1 MVNALFVS
9 LAVVSAS
16 TGVVIA
22 VLLLLTPALRKG
34 TWAKWRCL
42 VWVLLALR
50 LLLPF
55 QLPAIHA
62 PLAVSL
68 PDQVL
73 ITQAESTPS
82 PGPVP
87 GEASPAPQQRP
98 VSGPQSLSLLDIL
111 SLVWAAGAL
120 GFLGFHL
127 VGHLRFRRWL
137 LRCQQRQETPQAEAL
152 AQALAKDLG
161 LRRPIPLVVS
171 RAAPSP
177 MTLGFF
183 HPLVVL
189 PPRAYSQEELTFILR
204 HELAHR
210 KGGHLWCKLLL
221 LLAQGVHWFN
231 PLVHW
236 MAHQAE
242 ADLEL
247 ACDDQVVKDAAPAQR
262 QAYAQTILSSLEAS
276 VSKAAPLSTQFQG
289 GTHTMK
295 ARFQNILAP
304 APRRWGRGLPALA
317 LLAAVLMSGLVA
329 CSSGL
334 QLHLPEEG
342 VYTKDALG
350 LTSHKVIPGILLRNA
365 QLTNSFT
372 LYSLADTPPALV
384 GEIPP
389 SLRDAR
395 DQLAKFV
402 PSGQTY
408 SLKKNDVV
416 LIVGEV
422 GDFYQVILPPL
433 DSPAL
438 EGIVPKSAV
447 SQDPAQFSQA
457 NIVFVPVEAACYPN
471 RPGNVEATSSFF
483 YSGFATVL
491 SREDGWVQVEFPGYA
506 PGWVPEKQV
515 SYFDFNHDDIETLD
529 LNQYT

>member
-1 MVNALFVS
+1 MVNALFVP

-22 VLLLLTPALRKG
+22 VLLLLTPTLRKS

-127 VGHLRFRRWL
+127 VGHLRFRRRL

-171 RAAPSP
+171 CAAPSP

-236 MAHQAE
+236 MVHQAE

-262 QAYAQTILSSLEAS
+262 QAYAQTILSSQRLQGRLS
-276 VSKAAPLSTQFQG
+276 LHPISRRDPHYKSTVSEYSLP
-289 GTHTMK
+289 
-295 ARFQNILAP
+295 RAP
-304 APRRWGRGLPALA
+304 ALGTGPAGPGPAGGSSHERAGGLLLWPAASPARRGRLHQGCAGPDLPQGHPRYSPAERPAHQFIYPLFPRRFSPHPGRRDPPFPAGRPRSA
-317 LLAAVLMSGLVA
+317 RQVRPFRPDVF
-329 CSSGL
+329 
-334 QLHLPEEG
+334 PEE
-342 VYTKDALG
+342 K
-350 LTSHKVIPGILLRNA
+350 
-365 QLTNSFT
+365 
-372 LYSLADTPPALV
+372 
-384 GEIPP
+384 
-389 SLRDAR
+389 
-395 DQLAKFV
+395 
-402 PSGQTY
+402 
-408 SLKKNDVV
+408 
-416 LIVGEV
+416 
-422 GDFYQVILPPL
+422 
-433 DSPAL
+433 
-438 EGIVPKSAV
+438 
-447 SQDPAQFSQA
+447 
-457 NIVFVPVEAACYPN
+457 
-471 RPGNVEATSSFF
+471 
-483 YSGFATVL
+483 
-491 SREDGWVQVEFPGYA
+491 
-506 PGWVPEKQV
+506 
-515 SYFDFNHDDIETLD
+515 
-529 LNQYT
+529 